1 MPRQVVNPRSVAY
14 LGCFVLLLLLPRLL
28 SLIAPQRIADY
39 HLMQIEAGLIM
50 AIMALGLNLLL
61 RYTGVLSFGHGAY
74 FAAGAYG
81 VGLLQRWFFP
91 ETAVSL
97 ELAIVASVGVSFVI
111 SAIFGYICVRH
122 TRIFF
127 SILTLA
133 LAMLLFAVLEK
144 AYNYTGGSDGI
155 RVLVP
160 TIFGQE
166 LDMRRPE
173 FLTGIYY
180 YIVLGIFGTATLV
193 MLAIVNSPFGKA
205 LQATRDNELRAEMV
219 GIRVKLFRWYAFVIS
234 GTYAGLAGGLSSFA
248 TGHITPELS
257 YWVFSGEAVYMV
269 LLGGFTIFEGPIVG
283 AVLFHYLLL
292 YTSAWTEYW
301 MLYLGAVLIVLVLFL
316 PRGITGGVADLVGLF
331 KRKPAPAD
339 SAAGTGG

>member
-1 MPRQVVNPRSVAY
+1 MLTKLAKPRPIAY
-14 LGCFVLLLLLPRLL
+14 LGVFLALLFLPQVL
-28 SLIAPQRIADY
+28 SLFAGRRLAEY
-39 HLMQIEAGLIM
+39 HLMQVEAGLIM

-91 ETAVSL
+91 DAAVSL
-97 ELAIVASVGVSFVI
+97 ELAMVTALGVSFLI
-111 SAIFGYICVRH
+111 SALFGYICVRH

-133 LAMLLFAVLEK
+133 LSMLLYAVLEK

-160 TIFGQE
+160 TIFGQD
-166 LDMRRPE
+166 LGLVRPD
-173 FLTGIYY
+173 FLAGIYY
-180 YIVLGIFGTATLV
+180 YIVLGIFSAATLV

-205 LQATRDNELRAEMV
+205 LQATRDNELRAEMI

-234 GTYAGLAGGLSSFA
+234 GTFCGLAGGLSSFA

-283 AVLFHYLLL
+283 AVLFNYLLL
-292 YTSAWTEYW
+292 YTSAGTEYW

-316 PRGITGGVADLVGLF
+316 PRGITGGVADLVGLIR
-331 KRKPAPAD
+331 RKTAAAPPA
-339 SAAGTGG
+339 AAGS

>member
-1 MPRQVVNPRSVAY
+1 MPVKIVNARSVSY
-14 LGCFVLLLLLPRLL
+14 LVAFLVLLLLPQLL
-28 SLIAPQRIADY
+28 SLFATKVLAEY

-74 FAAGAYG
+74 FAVGAYG

-91 ETAVSL
+91 DAAVSL
-97 ELAIVASVGVSFVI
+97 ELAILSSLGVSLFI

-133 LAMLLFAVLEK
+133 LAMLVFAVLEK

-173 FLTGIYY
+173 FLAGIYY
-180 YIVLGIFGTATLV
+180 YVVLGIFSVATLV

-234 GTYAGLAGGLSSFA
+234 GVFAGLAGGYRLSPPGTSRPSCR
-248 TGHITPELS
+248 TGSSPARRSTWSCWAGSPSSRARSSGRSCSTICCCTPRPTPS
-257 YWVFSGEAVYMV
+257 
-269 LLGGFTIFEGPIVG
+269 
-283 AVLFHYLLL
+283 
-292 YTSAWTEYW
+292 
-301 MLYLGAVLIVLVLFL
+301 
-316 PRGITGGVADLVGLF
+316 TGCCIW
-331 KRKPAPAD
+331 
-339 SAAGTGG
+339 AAS

>member
-1 MPRQVVNPRSVAY
+1 MPVKIVNARSVSYAVAF
-14 LGCFVLLLLLPRLL
+14 LVLLLLPQLL
-28 SLIAPQRIADY
+28 SLFATKVIAEY
-39 HLMQIEAGLIM
+39 HLMQVEAGLIM

-74 FAAGAYG
+74 FAVGAYG

-91 ETAVSL
+91 DAAVSL
-97 ELAIVASVGVSFVI
+97 ELAILSSLGVSLFI

-133 LAMLLFAVLEK
+133 LAMLVFAVLEK

-173 FLTGIYY
+173 FLAGIYY
-180 YIVLGIFGTATLV
+180 YVVLGIFSVATLV

-234 GTYAGLAGGLSSFA
+234 GVFAGLAGGLSSFA

-257 YWVFSGEAVYMV
+257 HWVFSGEAVYMV
-269 LLGGFTIFEGPIVG
+269 LLGGFTIFEGPIIG

-292 YTSAWTEYW
+292 YTSANTEYW
-301 MLYLGAVLIVLVLFL
+301 MLYLGGVLIVLVLFL
-316 PRGITGGVADLVGLF
+316 PRGITGGLASLIDLFRRKTPTADH
-331 KRKPAPAD
+331 
-339 SAAGTGG
+339 AARAGE